1 MHNPAEPAL
10 PHTHARPLHWL
21 TTAAAMAAIIAAAGL
36 LQPTPAAGART
47 PTPTPKAAAA
57 PGPQAPGTQPAPQA
71 PAPDP
76 QAAAYP
82 LDCRG
87 GPHQI
92 TGTAQGDLDGD
103 GHPDTV
109 VAVRCEAGLGTPPN
123 ALYVLAPDPAD
134 RTRSR
139 VVATLL
145 PAERRRH
152 VTELAVRDGAVTATL
167 LGYSAPEVPRCCPD
181 TREHAKWAWTAGK
194 FSLQLTTTEARSA

>member
-21 TTAAAMAAIIAAAGL
+21 TTAAAMAAVIAAAGL

-47 PTPTPKAAAA
+47 PGPQTAAA
-57 PGPQAPGTQPAPQA
+57 PGPQGPGAQAPGPQT

-76 QAAAYP
+76 KTAAYP

-92 TGTAQGDLDGD
+92 TGTAQGDLDRD

-134 RTRSR
+134 TTRAR

-145 PAERRRH
+145 PAEQRRH

-167 LGYSAPEVPRCCPD
+167 LGYSGPEVPRCCPD
-181 TREHAKWAWTAGK
+181 TRELAKWVWTAGK
-194 FSLQLTTTEARSA
+194 FSQELTTAEARSA